1 MKYTTEQI
9 TKMVYSFREDM
20 LSRGINVGRVCNVK
34 FTKSTH
40 NFGTCLR
47 VMKGVYEITI
57 TDLGLHG
64 DVISTIVHEL
74 IHTVEGC
81 YDHGSK
87 FQSIAKK
94 LSKVYN
100 IDLGT
105 RASKKEMDMTREY
118 RISKAKYVI
127 KCTNPS
133 CPCIVLRDRAV
144 DVVKHTERYSCGT
157 CGSKLIRVR

>member
-1 MKYTTEQI
+1 MEYTTEQVK
-9 TKMVYSFREDM
+9 KMVYSFREDM
-20 LSRGINVGRVCNVK
+20 LSRGIKVGRVCNVK
-34 FTKSTH
+34 FSKSSS

-94 LSKVYN
+94 LSLVYN
-100 IDLGT
+100 LDLGT
-105 RASKKEMDMTREY
+105 KASKKEMDMTREY
-118 RISKAKYVI
+118 RISKARYVI
-127 KCTNPS
+127 KCSNPS
-133 CPCIVLRDRAV
+133 CNCLILRDRAV
-144 DVVKHTERYSCGT
+144 GVVKYTYRYTCGT
-157 CGSKLIRVR
+157 CGNKLVRVK

>member
-1 MKYTTEQI
+1 MEYTTEQVK
-9 TKMVYSFREDM
+9 KMVYSFREDM
-20 LSRGINVGRVCNVK
+20 LSRGIEVGRICNVN
-34 FTKSTH
+34 FSKSAH

-74 IHTVEGC
+74 IHTVDGC
-81 YDHGSK
+81 LNHGSK

-94 LSKVYN
+94 LSIAYN

-105 RASKKEMDMTREY
+105 KASEKEMDMVKEY
-118 RISKAKYVI
+118 RISKARYVI
-127 KCTNPS
+127 KCTNPA
-133 CPCIVLRDRAV
+133 CPCIILRDRAV
-144 DVVKHTERYSCGT
+144 GVVKHPEHYSCGV
-157 CGSKLIRVR
+157 CGSKLARVK

>member
-1 MKYTTEQI
+1 MKYTTEQVK
-9 TKMVYSFREDM
+9 KMVYSFREDM
-20 LSRGINVGRVCNVK
+20 LSRGIKVGRICNVK
-34 FTKSTH
+34 FDKSTH

-74 IHTVEGC
+74 IHTVDGC

-94 LSKVYN
+94 LSKIYN
-100 IDLGT
+100 LDLST
-105 RASKKEMDMTREY
+105 KASKKEMDMTREY
-118 RISKAKYVI
+118 RISKAKYVV
-127 KCTNPS
+127 KCSNPS
-133 CPCIVLRDRAV
+133 CPCIILRYRAV
-144 DVVKHTERYSCGT
+144 GVVKHPERYHCGT
-157 CGSKLIRVR
+157 CGSKMVRVR

>member
-1 MKYTTEQI
+1 MEYTTEQVK
-9 TKMVYSFREDM
+9 KMVYSFREDM
-20 LSRGINVGRVCNVK
+20 LSRGINVGRICNVK
-34 FTKSTH
+34 FNKSTH

-74 IHTVEGC
+74 IHTVDGC

-87 FQSIAKK
+87 FQSIAKE
-94 LSKVYN
+94 LSRVYN

-118 RISKAKYVI
+118 RISKARYVI
-127 KCTNPS
+127 KCSNPS
-133 CPCIVLRDRAV
+133 CPCLVLRDRAV
-144 DVVKHTERYSCGT
+144 GVVKHPELYSCGT